1 MPLLVIRMKVMMAI
15 RIRGMGSPPKLN
27 AKISLELG
35 QGIVVDI
42 LTVM

>member
-1 MPLLVIRMKVMMAI
+1 MMAI